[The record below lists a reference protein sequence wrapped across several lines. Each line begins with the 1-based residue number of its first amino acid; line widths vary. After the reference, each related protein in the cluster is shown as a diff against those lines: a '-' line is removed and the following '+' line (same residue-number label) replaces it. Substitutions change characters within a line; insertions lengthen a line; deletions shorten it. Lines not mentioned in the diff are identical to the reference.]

1 MKGWPKA
8 LASGSVSNLASMSGE
23 LPAGKPTMM
32 RTGLVGQAGT
42 GDTAGAAAA
51 EAFLDC
57 AKLVDRLAGSK
68 VEAAN
73 PANNWRRKSID
84 FLFILIEFL
93 L

>member
-1 MKGWPKA
+1 
-8 LASGSVSNLASMSGE
+8 
-23 LPAGKPTMM
+23 
-32 RTGLVGQAGT
+32 
-42 GDTAGAAAA
+42 
-51 EAFLDC
+51 
-57 AKLVDRLAGSK
+57 VDRLAGSK